1 MKDKRLI
8 MGLWLFVAAGSL
20 IMYCVQAPWWAAG
33 YLALG
38 SLGLLAIWLSQQEN
52 VFIPLLRIMRGHNVA
67 MSIEAAQIGKQI
79 KDANERA
86 IKQERLTQDIYHLT
100 ERSNIEVKQVQSS
113 INMIAG
119 FANDLAAGMSATRT
133 DMTNANDNA
142 RHAQEV
148 MQSFNANIGKLLDG
162 TQQTLAVMGEIQEI
176 SAQTNLLSINASIE
190 AARAGQAGRGFA
202 VVAAEVRKLAE
213 RTRTLAVTVTDKV
226 QDIQAHSQHT
236 STVASSIAESIGRTC
251 SVMGNAT
258 TQLAEFASGSERVSS
273 EIDAIR
279 TVVDVVSTNNSAIH
293 NDVGEMRK
301 LSLEMSSMMQICI
314 STSKDLTF
322 SAEEAMCALGESRL
336 GTAPFDHI
344 ILRLNECSNQCE
356 KMLRKLVSEGYDVF
370 DKNYQAIPG
379 TNPQQYHT
387 SYDRAF
393 EALFQP
399 YYDATAASIP
409 GCDLAVMVTQ
419 GETYPPTHVSKY
431 CKPQTGD
438 VTFNTANSRDKRFH
452 NGNAMLLRCG
462 NETREFLFQ
471 AYVRDIG
478 DIFVLVSKPI
488 YVNGKHWGGFMF
500 GLKHDALE
508 EHK

>member
-1 MKDKRLI
+1 MKDKRLLAI
-8 MGLWLFVAAGSL
+8 LWLFVLAGSS
-20 IMYCVQAPWWAAG
+20 IMYGLNAPWWAAG
-33 YLALG
+33 YLAVG
-38 SLGLLAIWLSQQEN
+38 SLGLAGWWLSQQEN
-52 VFIPLLRIMRGHNVA
+52 IFIPLLRIMRGHNVA
-67 MSIEAAQIGKQI
+67 MSVESAQIGKQI
-79 KDANERA
+79 KDANDRA

-119 FANDLAAGMSATRT
+119 FANDLATGMSATRA

-148 MQSFNANIGKLLDG
+148 MHSFNANIGKLLDG
-162 TQQTLAVMGEIQEI
+162 AQRTLEVMGEIQEI

-190 AARAGQAGRGFA
+190 AARAGQSGRGFA

-213 RTRTLAVTVTDKV
+213 RTRGLAVTVTDKV
-226 QDIQAHSQHT
+226 QEIQSHSQHT
-236 STVASSIAESIGRTC
+236 SSVASSIAESIGRTC

-279 TVVDVVSTNNSAIH
+279 GVVDVVSTNNSAIH

-301 LSLEMSSMMQICI
+301 LSQEMSSMMQICI
-314 STSKDLTF
+314 STSKDLTH

-344 ILRLNECSNQCE
+344 LLRLNECSAQCE
-356 KMLRKLVSEGYDVF
+356 KMLKKLVADGYDVF
-370 DKNYQAIPG
+370 DKNYQEIHG
-379 TNPQQYHT
+379 SNPKQFHT
-387 SYDRAF
+387 TYDRAF

-399 YYDATAASIP
+399 FFDATAASIP

-462 NETREFLFQ
+462 NDQREFLFQ

-478 DIFVLVSKPI
+478 DIFVLVSKPVF
-488 YVNGKHWGGFMF
+488 VNGKHWGGFMF
-500 GLKHDALE
+500 GLKHEALQE
-508 EHK
+508 S